1 MVLKQILLNDATRLI
16 DCANENYP
24 KYMKYYQSYEKVY
37 EELRKS
43 NQFNPLPNNSLL
55 DFFNQEVK
63 SRLPLN
69 EQGLCDLL
77 EIGCGAKSLFHD
89 LNDSRLRVLGID
101 ISKSAISW
109 ARELNQNDNIK
120 YFNKDVCEIDFKEEF
135 DLVFDGHLLHC
146 LTSDEDR
153 KKALANIYN
162 SLRPNGLFVLETM
175 TSHKNMF
182 FEEKLHFAES
192 ENILYRLFTNA
203 GFELKFFD
211 GVPHLPIR
219 KIKSAMDIEQEII
232 QAGFQIIYLY
242 VFGNRKII
250 PHEDRTVPLMS
261 DPDSLRLIAIKR

>member
-1 MVLKQILLNDATRLI
+1 
-16 DCANENYP
+16 
-24 KYMKYYQSYEKVY
+24 MKYYQSYEKVY
-37 EELRKS
+37 EDLRKS

-55 DFFNQEVK
+55 DFFNKEVK

-89 LNDSRLRVLGID
+89 LNDSKLRVLGID

-120 YFNKDVCEIDFKEEF
+120 YLNKDVCDMDFNEGF
-135 DLVFDGHLLHC
+135 NLVFDGHLLHC
-146 LTSDEDR
+146 LSSDEDR
-153 KKALANIYN
+153 KKALSNIYN

-175 TSHKNMF
+175 TSHKHMF
-182 FEEKLHFAES
+182 FEEKLHFEG
-192 ENILYRLFTNA
+192 NVLYRLFTNA
-203 GFELKFFD
+203 GYDLKFFD

-250 PHEDRTVPLMS
+250 PHEGRTVPLMS
-261 DPDSLRLIAIKR
+261 DPDSLRLIALKFN